1 MARPTQTTGSK
12 TCTKCGVTKD
22 ITEFYKRGGK
32 QSPNTR
38 HNHCKECTKMRVSAT
53 PSIVKRE
60 QALKRMYGITQ
71 QDYDRMITE
80 QNHQC
85 AICKTT
91 DPGGRHKSNYF
102 VVDHCHTTGKVRKLL
117 CHHCNTALGLVGDNV
132 DTLQKMIE
140 YLAAADATPVAL
152 TAPAIG

>member
-12 TCTKCGVTKD
+12 TCTKCGVTKE

-71 QDYDRMITE
+71 TDYEVMIAE
-80 QNHQC
+80 QNNKC
-85 AICKTT
+85 AICNTT
-91 DPGGRHKSNYF
+91 EPGNDCKDEPGTFLWCMQCEGTTEANCRENGEFQMCPVDSAVNYYNHEF
-102 VVDHCHTTGKVRKLL
+102 VSI
-117 CHHCNTALGLVGDNV
+117 A
-132 DTLQKMIE
+132 
-140 YLAAADATPVAL
+140 
-152 TAPAIG
+152 

>member
-12 TCTKCGVTKD
+12 TCTKCGVTKE

-71 QDYDRMITE
+71 TDYEVMIAE
-80 QNHQC
+80 QNNKC
-85 AICKTT
+85 AICNTT
-91 DPGGRHKSNYF
+91 EPGGRHNSGYF
-102 VVDHCHTTGKVRKLL
+102 VVDHCHCTNKIRGVL
-117 CHHCNTALGLVGDNV
+117 CNNCNTALGLVGDNV
-132 DTLQKMIE
+132 DTLHKMIN
-140 YLAAADATPVAL
+140 YLG
-152 TAPAIG
+152 INS